1 MLSDVDAQTPEAR
14 PESPPDSRDAHQN
27 PCVVYVGNLDW
38 NASEQAVRELFEVYG
53 SVQSVE
59 IQVAAHTQRSKG
71 WALVEFATAA
81 EATSA
86 AESCDGIEL
95 DGRELRVR
103 VDKGQKSARPREPRA
118 ARGPPV
124 GKTADPT
131 KVFVTAL
138 GHDANDY
145 LLREHFSSVGEVASV
160 ELLMRGYNG
169 TVPTGSAVVQYYS
182 ASAASSAIK
191 DLNGTELDGRRL
203 YVRAYFT

>member
-1 MLSDVDAQTPEAR
+1 MT
-14 PESPPDSRDAHQN
+14 
-27 PCVVYVGNLDW
+27 C
-38 NASEQAVRELFEVYG
+38 
-53 SVQSVE
+53 
-59 IQVAAHTQRSKG
+59 
-71 WALVEFATAA
+71 
-81 EATSA
+81 A

-103 VDKGQKSARPREPRA
+103 VDKGQKSAKPREPRA
-118 ARGPPV
+118 AARGPPA

-169 TVPTGSAVVQYYS
+169 TVPTGSAIVQFY
-182 ASAASSAIK
+182 SAASATAAIQ

>member
-1 MLSDVDAQTPEAR
+1 MIS
-14 PESPPDSRDAHQN
+14 
-27 PCVVYVGNLDW
+27 
-38 NASEQAVRELFEVYG
+38 
-53 SVQSVE
+53 
-59 IQVAAHTQRSKG
+59 TQ
-71 WALVEFATAA
+71 A

-86 AESCDGIEL
+86 AESCDGITL

-103 VDKGQKSARPREPRA
+103 VDKGQKSARPREARA
-118 ARGPPV
+118 PARGPPA

-131 KVFVTAL
+131 KIFVTNL

-145 LLREHFSSVGEVASV
+145 LLREHFSSVGDVASV

-169 TVPTGSAVVQYYS
+169 TVPTGSAIVQFYS